1 MKLYKSFIASLILL
15 AILFSSCE
23 DRKFQTFTANVP
35 IYMSYDDLRK
45 AIKVEEPVAIKEPGK
60 IYFKDNYIFINEYM
74 KGVHIVDISDP
85 STPTPISFINVPGN
99 VDMAIK
105 NNILYVDSY
114 IDIVLIDISDP
125 LAPAEINRLDSIL
138 NYTLPVYDYDY
149 PLAQVDNNE
158 GVVTG
163 WKIEDYKQE
172 IFNNPYPWG
181 FYLEYDK
188 VSLLSSSR
196 PIASGGG
203 DSYGVGG
210 SMARFATYD
219 QYLYLLEQASL
230 LKVIDISDIN
240 APELIYDKY
249 VGWGL
254 ETMFIYD
261 DYMYLGAT
269 NGLHILDLEFP
280 DNPVKK
286 SEYSHVTSC
295 DPVVV
300 SGNIAYVTLRSG
312 NLCGGTSDL
321 LDVIN
326 VSNKSNPSRI
336 ASYTMNEPYGLGIS
350 GTTLFICQGD
360 NGLVV
365 YDVEDKLDIK
375 NHKLAEFPNIHA
387 IDVIPLDTLL
397 FTIGDEGFYIY
408 DYSDL
413 ENITLLSEIEIGL

>member
-1 MKLYKSFIASLILL
+1 MKRYITNISSLLLL
-15 AILFSSCE
+15 ALVFSSCE

-35 IYMSYDDLRK
+35 IFMTYDDLRD
-45 AIKVEEPVAIKEPGK
+45 AIHVTEPVPMEEPGK
-60 IYFKDNYIFINEYM
+60 IYFKDDYIFINEYM
-74 KGVHIVDISDP
+74 KGIHIIDISEP
-85 STPTPISFINVPGN
+85 AIPTAISFINIPGN

-125 LAPAEINRLDSIL
+125 LAPVEINRLDSIL
-138 NYTLPVYDYDY
+138 NYTLPPYDIEY
-149 PLAQVDNNE
+149 PLAQIDNNK
-158 GVVTG
+158 GVVTD
-163 WKIEDYKQE
+163 WVIEDYTQE
-172 IFNNPYPWG
+172 IYNNPQPWG
-181 FYLEYDK
+181 VFYEYGLVDAMSSTRS
-188 VSLLSSSR
+188 VS
-196 PIASGGG
+196 SGGG

-210 SMARFATYD
+210 SMARFATFD
-219 QYLYLLEQASL
+219 QYLYLLEQACL

-240 APELIYDKY
+240 APDLIYDNY

-254 ETMFIYD
+254 ETMFIYE

-300 SGNIAYVTLRSG
+300 RGNTAYVTLRSG
-312 NLCGGTSDL
+312 NMCGGTADL
-321 LDVIN
+321 LEVIN
-326 VSNKSNPSRI
+326 VSDKSNPSLI

-365 YDVEDKLDIK
+365 YDVEDKLDI
-375 NHKLAEFPNIHA
+375 NNNKLAEFPNINA
-387 IDVIPLDTLL
+387 LDVIPLDDLL

-408 DYSDL
+408 DYSNL
-413 ENITLLSEIEIGL
+413 ENITLLSKIEIGL

>member
-1 MKLYKSFIASLILL
+1 MLVLL
-15 AILFSSCE
+15 SSSCE

-35 IYMSYDDLRK
+35 IYMSYDNLRE
-45 AIKVEEPVAIKEPGK
+45 AIEAEEPRALEEPGK

-74 KGVHIVDISDP
+74 KGVHVIDISDP
-85 STPTPISFINVPGN
+85 ATPSPISFINVPGN

-125 LAPAEINRLDSIL
+125 LAPVEISRLDSIL
-138 NYTLPVYDYDY
+138 NYTLPLYDYDY
-149 PLAQVDNNE
+149 PLAQIDYKK

-163 WKIEDYKQE
+163 WVIEEYTQE
-172 IFNNPYPWG
+172 IYNNPYPWG
-181 FYLEYDK
+181 IYEKYTLDNAMSSTRA
-188 VSLLSSSR
+188 VS
-196 PIASGGG
+196 SGGG

-219 QYLYLLEQASL
+219 QYLYLLEESST
-230 LKVIDISDIN
+230 LKVIDINDIN
-240 APELIYDKY
+240 TPEIVYDKY

-254 ETMFIYD
+254 ETMFIYE

-300 SGNIAYVTLRSG
+300 SGNTAYVTLRSG
-312 NLCGGTSDL
+312 NICGGTADL

-326 VSNKSNPSRI
+326 VANKSNPSRI
-336 ASYTMNEPYGLGIS
+336 ASFTMNEPYGLGIS

-365 YDVEDKLDIK
+365 YDVEDKFNIT
-375 NHKLAEFPNIHA
+375 NNKLAEFPDIHA
-387 IDVIPLDTLL
+387 IDVIPLGSLL
-397 FTIGDEGFYIY
+397 FTIGNDGFYIY

-413 ENITLLSEIEIGL
+413 NNIRLLSEIEIGF